1 MFVTNLYQIGDT
13 FANRIMAVS
22 VHERIK
28 QRILKKGR
36 GRIVLVYDFLDFASA
51 STIKKTLSRLAMDEY
66 IIRLGMG
73 VYLYPKHDPEIGILY
88 PSIEEIAAAIAKRDG
103 AKIIPTGT
111 SALQKLGL
119 STQVPMKAVYLTDGA
134 PRTVNIGKR
143 TIKFK
148 RTTPKKLAIKSTLV
162 QLVVQ
167 ALAEIGEKN
176 LTPEHISKL
185 HKALKHEAAERIKK
199 DAMLAP
205 SWIARFL
212 FEYLKKRK

>member
-1 MFVTNLYQIGDT
+1 
-13 FANRIMAVS
+13 MAKS
-22 VHERIK
+22 QHERIK

-36 GRIVLVYDFLDFASA
+36 GRIIFVSDFLDLASD
-51 STIKKTLSRLAMDEY
+51 SSIKKTLSRLAIDEY
-66 IIRLGMG
+66 IVRLGIG
-73 VYLYPKHDPEIGILY
+73 VYLFPKNDKELGILY

-134 PRTVNIGKR
+134 PRTVIIGKR

-148 RTTPKKLAIKSTLV
+148 RTTPKRLAIKSELV

-176 LTPEHISKL
+176 LTPEHIKKL
-185 HKALKHEAAERIKK
+185 HQALKRESAERIKN

-205 SWIARFL
+205 AWIARFL